1 MSEPYPVLL
10 LAGPTAAGK
19 TAAAVHVAHGWGARI
34 VSADAMQVYRGM
46 DVGTG
51 KAPPSVLRRF
61 PHACVDVREPDEPWS
76 AADFAAEADAAVAA
90 GGPVVIVGGTV
101 FYLRT
106 FLLGLAPAPGADPAL
121 RAALEAE
128 PDPHGL
134 LAAVDPLLA
143 ARLHPH
149 DRVRVVRAL
158 EVHRLTGRPLSALHA
173 EDRRQVRHPH
183 RVLWLDR
190 SDLYARIDARVDRM
204 MERGYLA
211 EVRRLLDTGFGPDL
225 KPMQSLGYRHLAEH
239 LLGGLALG
247 EAVRRTRRDTRH
259 FARKQRGW
267 SRQHPDWVRVDAT
280 DREAVLAAVEALWG
294 PPARRVRGHEGQAP
308 FRAPAGSTR

>member
-1 MSEPYPVLL
+1 MSSPLPVLL

-19 TAAAVHVAHGWGARI
+19 TAAALHVAHGWGARI

-51 KAPPSVLRRF
+51 KAPPAVLRRF
-61 PHACVDVREPDEPWS
+61 PHACVDVRDPDEPWC
-76 AADFAAEADAAVAA
+76 AADFAREADAAVA
-90 GGPVVIVGGTV
+90 GCGPVVVVGGTV

-106 FLLGLAPAPGADPAL
+106 FLFGLAPTPGSDPEL

-128 PDPHGL
+128 PDPHAI
-134 LAAVDPLLA
+134 LAATDPVLA

-158 EVHRLTGRPLSALHA
+158 EVHRLTGRPLSAWHA
-173 EDRRQVRHPH
+173 DDRREVRHPH

-190 SDLYARIDARVDRM
+190 LDLYARIDARVERM

-211 EVRRLLDTGFGPDL
+211 EVHRLLESGVAPDL
-225 KPMQSLGYRHLAEH
+225 KPMRSLGYRHLADH
-239 LLGGLALG
+239 VVHGLALG
-247 EAVRRTRRDTRH
+247 EAVRRTKRDTRH
-259 FARKQRGW
+259 FARKQRAW
-267 SRQHPDWVRVDAT
+267 SRQHADWIRVDAQ
-280 DREAVLAAVEALWG
+280 DRGAVLAQAEALWG
-294 PPARRVRGHEGQAP
+294 PPVRRVHP
-308 FRAPAGSTR
+308 L